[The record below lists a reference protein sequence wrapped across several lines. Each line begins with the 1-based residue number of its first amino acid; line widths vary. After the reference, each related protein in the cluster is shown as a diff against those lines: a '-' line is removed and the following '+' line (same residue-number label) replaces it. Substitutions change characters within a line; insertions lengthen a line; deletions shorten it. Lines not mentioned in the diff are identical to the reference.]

1 MRDFIL
7 GLIGGTALLMSGVD
21 MMGDGLERSVGNT
34 MKSILS
40 ALTGTVYRAILVST
54 ALTALVQSSTAITV
68 LTVGFVNAGLMT
80 LSQAVGVIYGANIGT
95 TVTAQLMAFKL
106 TDWAFLFVGIGFVV
120 RLAAKSD
127 RDRNL
132 GSALMGFG
140 LMFTGLKILNSG
152 VPFLQ
157 QHPAFVRVLNS
168 LTTRPL
174 IGIAIGMLATMLVH
188 SSAATVAVTMVLA
201 KAGLIDLSG
210 AVCLMLGDNIGTCVT
225 AQVASLTTNVNA
237 RRTAWAHTLY
247 NVIGVAAVFA
257 LLPWF
262 VRLTATTSPDIA
274 RQIANSHTVFNV
286 LSAVIFLPFT
296 KRYVRLLERLVPD
309 RAASKRATYLDELL
323 IPNPSAGLKAARAEI
338 VEMAKMLKIMA
349 ARSLCLVSTFDTK
362 LFRQFSE
369 DEALLNS
376 YQKRVTKYLMNVS
389 RQPLI
394 EGESRLVSSFLA
406 IVNDV
411 ERIGDRFDEI
421 ARLALRRNEEK
432 TAFSAS
438 GLAEVSALREQVESL
453 METLPGGIEQT
464 QLDSGKAR
472 EIVLTT
478 VAAAREGHVRRLEQ
492 GICTVDAGV
501 IFFDILSHIETVLD
515 FVRDI
520 ERSLSAA

>member
-7 GLIGGTALLMSGVD
+7 GLVGGTALLMTGVD
-21 MMGDGLERSVGNT
+21 MMGDGLERSVGNA
-34 MKSILS
+34 MKSILA

-54 ALTALVQSSTAITV
+54 VLTALVQSSTAITV

-106 TDWAFLFVGIGFVV
+106 TDWAFLFVGVGFVTK
-120 RLAAKSD
+120 LAAKSD
-127 RDRNL
+127 RWRNL

-157 QHPAFVRVLNS
+157 QHPAFVSVLNS
-168 LTTRPL
+168 LTVRPL
-174 IGIAIGMLATMLVH
+174 VGIVIGMLATMLVH

-201 KAGLIDLSG
+201 KAGLIDLTG

-247 NVIGVAAVFA
+247 NVIGVAAVFT

-262 VRLTATTSPDIA
+262 VRLTSSTSPDIA

-286 LSAVIFLPFT
+286 LSALAFLPFT
-296 KRYVRLLERLVPD
+296 KPFVRLLERLVPG
-309 RAASKRATYLDELL
+309 RAGVKRATYLDELL
-323 IPNPSAGLKAARAEI
+323 IPNPPSGLKAARAEI
-338 VEMAKMLKIMA
+338 VEMAKLLRIMCDRA
-349 ARSLCLVSTFDTK
+349 LSLVSTYDSK
-362 LFRQFSE
+362 LAKQFSE
-369 DEALLNS
+369 DEALLNG
-376 YQKRVTKYLMNVS
+376 YQKRITKYLMNIS

-394 EGESRLVSSFLA
+394 ESESRLVSSFLA

-421 ARLALRRNEEK
+421 ARLALRRSEER
-432 TAFSAS
+432 TAFSAT
-438 GLAEVSALREQVESL
+438 GLAEVARLRDEAVSL
-453 METLPGGIEQT
+453 MASIPPGIEESHLDT
-464 QLDSGKAR
+464 EKGRQLVSDTVTTAR
-472 EIVLTT
+472 D
-478 VAAAREGHVRRLEQ
+478 GHVRRLQQ

-520 ERSLSAA
+520 ERSVLAA